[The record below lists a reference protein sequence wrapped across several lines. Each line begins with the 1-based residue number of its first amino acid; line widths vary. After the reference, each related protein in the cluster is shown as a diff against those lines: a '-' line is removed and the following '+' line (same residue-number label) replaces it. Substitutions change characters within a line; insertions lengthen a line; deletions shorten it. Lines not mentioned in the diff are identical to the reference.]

1 MVGYKSTEW
10 VRLAGTSGSI
20 WPNPCSVGDT
30 QSRMPSA
37 VSRWLWKTSKGGDPT
52 ASMDNTREDFR
63 TSSKRLKNHLCAIHG
78 EASVSGACCPK

>member
-20 WPNPCSVGDT
+20 WPNPCSIGDT

-37 VSRWLWKTSKGGDPT
+37 VSRWL
-52 ASMDNTREDFR
+52 
-63 TSSKRLKNHLCAIHG
+63 
-78 EASVSGACCPK
+78 